1 MAFPPSMKTVF
12 VIDHSASFA
21 ESCNQPFEFDVV
33 SKARTP
39 GLIPLAPLSKSL
51 WTCCIEGIMEYCR
64 VVYDIFPQSRN
75 VCLIAS
81 DSLAHVING
90 WRAAEQNTTHIM
102 TALAHLG
109 PPPGD
114 GETADVSITNGLE
127 GAVEMLCERTDL
139 QRELSDDEA
148 SPNINRGRIICLTS
162 LTTIEQIDEIK
173 DYLKENIQHQNKIAS
188 ASDDLLPIDHCELC
202 LVNIHPVDQAPAVRL
217 TQDLSVVSSH
227 QSCHVT
233 TTKAG
238 RHLATKLVSLLQ
250 THFDLA
256 ITTVTG
262 IPMKE
267 EQNASSSANYDV
279 ELLHHRQAH
288 VEIHKMEHIVAAQEL
303 KSEGDGKGAGGG
315 GSSGA
320 AGAGGGGGGGSGDG
334 GSKAGGV
341 NKVLLKW
348 CQPRVAGAEL
358 LHCTGAYGVSPV
370 DVNSRP
376 SLCLTNFL
384 LNGRQVMLE
393 QPRKQGTKCISHM
406 LASHGG
412 QINLHCLST
421 SRSPLEDPPSIS
433 EGCGGRVTN
442 YRINDFGDFMK
453 ENRLAPC
460 QEGSDSESELP
471 LERAKAQLER
481 MSRHWPLIISDT
493 VIFNM
498 LSHIDPLPSLLM
510 KPVIDE
516 DDVLECKK
524 AILHLVGME
533 TRNEPLPIPSSTTR
547 GKGSKKEEQY
557 RLMWSELET
566 YVRAASTTSSAHEE
580 VLECLLA
587 CKKPDE
593 ASPSRGRK
601 TSSEKSTTK
610 SEKPEAE
617 KMDTSSSKTEGTA
630 TTTDVAGANLFPR
643 NPLEPPPIKK
653 QKINAGDTIGRAKGA
668 PESLL
673 SLWKTRIASLHSR
686 SQREFSGR
694 AESKEAKA
702 DLYPNLPKKENG
714 K

>member
-12 VIDHSASFA
+12 VIDHSSSFA

-33 SKARTP
+33 SKSRTP

-51 WTCCIEGIMEYCR
+51 WTSCIEGIMEYCR
-64 VVYDIFPQSRN
+64 VVFDIFPSSRN
-75 VCLIAS
+75 ICLIAS
-81 DSLAHVING
+81 DSVARVVNG
-90 WRAAEQNTTHIM
+90 WGKSEQNTAHIM
-102 TALAHLG
+102 TALAHVG
-109 PPPGD
+109 PPSRDGD
-114 GETADVSITNGLE
+114 PSNVDITNGFE
-127 GAVEMLCERTDL
+127 GAVQILCEKTDL
-139 QRELSDDEA
+139 QRELSADESA
-148 SPNINRGRIICLTS
+148 LLNRGRIICLTS
-162 LTTIEQIDEIK
+162 LTRIEQIDEIK
-173 DYLKENIQHQNKIAS
+173 ECLKEAIQQQNKVAS
-188 ASDDLLPIDHCELC
+188 NSDELLPIDHCELC
-202 LVNIHPVDQAPAVRL
+202 LVNIHPVDKAPTVKL
-217 TQDLSVVSSH
+217 TQDLTVVNSLLSCQVTNSRAGHHFSS
-227 QSCHVT
+227 
-233 TTKAG
+233 
-238 RHLATKLVSLLQ
+238 KLSSLLQ
-250 THFDLA
+250 DHFDLA
-256 ITTVTG
+256 VTTVTG

-279 ELLHHRQAH
+279 ELLHHLQAH

-303 KSEGDGKGAGGG
+303 KSEGDKGSGG
-315 GSSGA
+315 GSV
-320 AGAGGGGGGGSGDG
+320 GGGGGGGDGSSKG
-334 GSKAGGV
+334 GSV

-348 CQPRVAGAEL
+348 CQPRSSGSEL
-358 LHCTGAYGVSPV
+358 LHCTGAYRVSPV

-393 QPRKQGTKCISHM
+393 QPRKQGNKCISHM

-412 QINLHCLST
+412 QIYLHCLST

-460 QEGSDSESELP
+460 QEGSDSEAELP

-510 KPVIDE
+510 KPVLVE

-533 TRNEPLPIPSSTTR
+533 TRNEALPIPSSTTR
-547 GKGSKKEEQY
+547 GKGSKRDEQY
-557 RLMWSELET
+557 RQMWSELET
-566 YVRAASTTSSAHEE
+566 FVRAASTTSPAHEE

-587 CKKPDE
+587 CRKPDE

-601 TSSEKSTTK
+601 TTSEKSAVK
-610 SEKPEAE
+610 AEKPETETA
-617 KMDTSSSKTEGTA
+617 DAPAVKTEEA
-630 TTTDVAGANLFPR
+630 TTTPDATGTNVPR

-673 SLWKTRIASLHSR
+673 SLWKTRIANVHSR

-694 AESKEAKA
+694 AEAQGAKA
-702 DLYPNLPKKENG
+702 ELYPNLLKENG